1 MKKVFDVV
9 VTLGALAVGIGFFV
23 LDGAPILKIVA
34 VCNLLIFLFRLIAMF
49 KGNKA
54 GKQVSGRTDSV
65 GRLLA
70 SHSERLADWCDYRLH
85 KTRITAYLT
94 ALGVTALLTVIGF
107 GAGLTFP
114 EILRLHIPLGLLM
127 GEGFALLLWA
137 AQSGQSKPAKIL
149 KRIEKNIRKEIP
161 DAAEQEAFA
170 KDLLEAGKEWEI
182 TEELKGSDPSLY
194 GVVGSRY
201 WAVFAEFGSVT
212 IVDAARLARIETEKV
227 AGSVRV
233 NKVRTYYQSYHIRF
247 FYQSAE
253 VKKYFDKAVCFNLE
267 ETAGHFMALIGKRV
281 GDSIPVTAK

>member
-9 VTLGALAVGIGFFV
+9 VTLGALALGVVFLV
-23 LDGAPILKIVA
+23 MEGAPLLKIVG
-34 VCNLLIFLFRLIAMF
+34 VCNLLIFVFRLIAMF

-65 GRLLA
+65 GQLLA
-70 SHSERLADWCDYRLH
+70 SHQSRLTEWCEYRLR
-85 KTRITAYLT
+85 KTRVTAYLT
-94 ALGVTALLTVIGF
+94 AAGTTALLTVIGF
-107 GAGLTFP
+107 GAGLSFP
-114 EILRLHIPLGLLM
+114 EVLALHIPLGLLL

-149 KRIEKNIRKEIP
+149 KKIEKNIRKEFSA
-161 DAAEQEAFA
+161 DAEQEAFA
-170 KDLLEAGKEWEI
+170 KDLLDAGKEWEV

-194 GVVGSRY
+194 AVVGSRY
-201 WAVFAEFGSVT
+201 WAVITEFGGVT

-227 AGSVRV
+227 SGSVRV

-253 VKKYFDKAVCFNLE
+253 VKKYFDKAVSFNLE
-267 ETAGHFMALIGKRV
+267 ETAGHFMALIRRRV